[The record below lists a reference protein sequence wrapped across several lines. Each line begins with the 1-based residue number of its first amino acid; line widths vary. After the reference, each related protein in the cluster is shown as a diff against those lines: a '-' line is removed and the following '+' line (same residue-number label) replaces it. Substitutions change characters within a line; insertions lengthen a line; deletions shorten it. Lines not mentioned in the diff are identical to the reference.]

1 MSYLVQPVSES
12 EHIRITFIKRFLNF
26 IEKIKASHKIAL
38 KNVFNVVKHDCQ
50 SVTGSNL
57 RNIML
62 MVEKTRVEELCVED
76 ASKISYHEI
85 RKEDCW
91 RVDLIKELVD
101 TMWGENIVE
110 GFSRD
115 ELSYMLG
122 YTCVS

>member
-1 MSYLVQPVSES
+1 MTQFLSGTPPWKSTWISDPLKRHPSFVH
-12 EHIRITFIKRFLNF
+12 HIYETY
-26 IEKIKASHKIAL
+26 
-38 KNVFNVVKHDCQ
+38 VD
-50 SVTGSNL
+50 
-57 RNIML
+57 
-62 MVEKTRVEELCVED
+62 MVCVED